1 MIICV
6 GSIFLDNI
14 SRIDQFPK
22 KPIKVLSK
30 GIDQRL
36 GGSAAVSAFT
46 AKKLGCDTKFIGKF
60 GDDDASVFLKNEFK
74 KFKIN
79 INNSISIKK
88 CKSSQSFVIEDI
100 NGERLLAAY
109 NDPKLLKY
117 KKIPNLDFRKKDIY
131 AVDMRWIRIA
141 TEITK
146 KTNKNNIKCVAD
158 LDNFKKTSHI
168 SQIVKNA
175 SHPIFSEEGLKTY
188 KRNSKIKT
196 ALFEIFNETQK
207 FVAVTLGSQG
217 VLWVD
222 NNSLY
227 HCKIPKVKTVET
239 NCAGDVFHG
248 AFAAALSL
256 NKSNKECIIFAS
268 AAATLKCM
276 QSGGIYSIPTISL
289 VNKFSKKIKISKIK

>member
-30 GIDQRL
+30 GIDKRL

-46 AKKLGCDTKFIGKF
+46 AKKLGCDTEFIGKF
-60 GDDDASVFLKNEFK
+60 GDDDTSVFLKNEFK

-79 INNSISIKK
+79 INKSISIKK

-109 NDPKLLKY
+109 NDPKLLNY

-141 TEITK
+141 SEIAK
-146 KTNKNNIKCVAD
+146 MTNKNNIKCVAD

-188 KRNSKIKT
+188 KRNSNIKT

-248 AFAAALSL
+248 AFASALSL
-256 NKSNKECIIFAS
+256 NKSNIESIIFAS

>member
-1 MIICV
+1 MIICA

-30 GIDQRL
+30 GIDKRL

-79 INNSISIKK
+79 INKSISIKN
-88 CKSSQSFVIEDI
+88 CQSSQSFVIEDI

-109 NDPKLLKY
+109 NDPKLLNY

-141 TEITK
+141 TEIAK
-146 KTNKNNIKCVAD
+146 MTNKKNIKCVAD
-158 LDNFKKTSHI
+158 LDNFKNTLHI

-188 KRNSKIKT
+188 RRNSKIKT

-248 AFAAALSL
+248 AFASALSL
-256 NKSNKECIIFAS
+256 NKSNKESIIFAS

>member
-1 MIICV
+1 MIICA

-30 GIDQRL
+30 GIDKRL

-46 AKKLGCDTKFIGKF
+46 AKKLGCETKFIGKF

-74 KFKIN
+74 KFSIN
-79 INNSISIKK
+79 INKSISIKK
-88 CKSSQSFVIEDI
+88 CKSSQSFVIEDL

-109 NDPKLLKY
+109 NDPKLLNY

-141 TEITK
+141 TEIAR

-158 LDNFKKTSHI
+158 LDNFKKTSRI

-175 SHPIFSEEGLKTY
+175 SHPHIF
-188 KRNSKIKT
+188 
-196 ALFEIFNETQK
+196 
-207 FVAVTLGSQG
+207 
-217 VLWVD
+217 
-222 NNSLY
+222 
-227 HCKIPKVKTVET
+227 
-239 NCAGDVFHG
+239 
-248 AFAAALSL
+248 
-256 NKSNKECIIFAS
+256 
-268 AAATLKCM
+268 
-276 QSGGIYSIPTISL
+276 
-289 VNKFSKKIKISKIK
+289 

>member
-1 MIICV
+1 MIICA

-30 GIDQRL
+30 GIEKRL

-79 INNSISIKK
+79 INKSITIKK

-109 NDPKLLKY
+109 NDPKLLNY

-141 TEITK
+141 SEIAK

-188 KRNSKIKT
+188 RRTSKIKT

-248 AFAAALSL
+248 AFASALSL
-256 NKSNKECIIFAS
+256 NKSNKESIIFAS

>member
-1 MIICV
+1 MIICA

-22 KPIKVLSK
+22 KPIKVLSN
-30 GIDQRL
+30 GIDKRL

-46 AKKLGCDTKFIGKF
+46 AKKLGCDSKFIGKF

-74 KFKIN
+74 KFSIN
-79 INNSISIKK
+79 INKSISIKK

-117 KKIPNLDFRKKDIY
+117 KKIPILDFRKKDIY
-131 AVDMRWIRIA
+131 AVDMRWISITNEIA
-141 TEITK
+141 K
-146 KTNKNNIKCVAD
+146 KTNKNNIKCVVD

-188 KRNSKIKT
+188 KPNTNMKI
-196 ALFEIFNETQK
+196 ALFEIFDETQK

-248 AFAAALSL
+248 AFASALSL
-256 NKSNKECIIFAS
+256 NKSNIESIIFAS

-289 VNKFSKKIKISKIK
+289 INKFSKKIKISKI

>member
-1 MIICV
+1 MIICA

-30 GIDQRL
+30 GIEQRL

-109 NDPKLLKY
+109 NDPKLLNY

-158 LDNFKKTSHI
+158 LDNFKKTSNI
-168 SQIVKNA
+168 SKIVKNA

-188 KRNSKIKT
+188 KRNSNMKT
-196 ALFEIFNETQK
+196 ALLEIFNETQK

-248 AFAAALSL
+248 AFASALSL
-256 NKSNKECIIFAS
+256 NKSNKESIIFAS

-276 QSGGIYSIPTISL
+276 KSGGIYSIPTISL
-289 VNKFSKKIKISKIK
+289 VNKFSKK

>member
-1 MIICV
+1 MIICA
-6 GSIFLDNI
+6 GSIFTDYI
-14 SRIDQFPK
+14 SRIDKFPK

-30 GIDQRL
+30 GIDKRL

-60 GDDDASVFLKNEFK
+60 GDDRASVFLKNEFK

-79 INNSISIKK
+79 ISKSISVKK

-131 AVDMRWIRIA
+131 AVDMRWISIA
-141 TEITK
+141 NEIAK

-158 LDNFKKTSHI
+158 LDNFKKTSDI

-188 KRNSKIKT
+188 KPNTNMKI
-196 ALFEIFNETQK
+196 ALFEIFDETQK

-248 AFAAALSL
+248 AFASALSL
-256 NKSNKECIIFAS
+256 NKSNIESIIFAS

>member
-1 MIICV
+1 MIICA

-30 GIDQRL
+30 GIDKRL

-79 INNSISIKK
+79 INKSISIKK

-109 NDPKLLKY
+109 NDPKLLNY

-141 TEITK
+141 TEIAK
-146 KTNKNNIKCVAD
+146 MTNKNNIKCVAD
-158 LDNFKKTSHI
+158 LDNFKNTLHI

-248 AFAAALSL
+248 AFATALSL
-256 NKSNKECIIFAS
+256 NKSNSQSIQL
-268 AAATLKCM
+268 AAATATLKCM
-276 QSGGIYSIPTISL
+276 KAGGIYSIPNL
-289 VNKFSKKIKISKIK
+289 NNVNKFLKKLKIRKIK

>member
-1 MIICV
+1 MIICA

-22 KPIKVLSK
+22 KPIKVLSR
-30 GIDQRL
+30 GIDKRL

-46 AKKLGCDTKFIGKF
+46 AKKLGFDAKFIGKF

-79 INNSISIKK
+79 INKSISIKK

-109 NDPKLLKY
+109 SDPKLLNY

-141 TEITK
+141 TEISK

-188 KRNSKIKT
+188 KQNLNIKT

-248 AFAAALSL
+248 AFASALSL
-256 NKSNKECIIFAS
+256 NKSNIESIIFAS

-289 VNKFSKKIKISKIK
+289 VSKFSKKIKISKIK

>member
-1 MIICV
+1 M
-6 GSIFLDNI
+6 
-14 SRIDQFPK
+14 
-22 KPIKVLSK
+22 
-30 GIDQRL
+30 
-36 GGSAAVSAFT
+36 
-46 AKKLGCDTKFIGKF
+46 
-60 GDDDASVFLKNEFK
+60 
-74 KFKIN
+74 
-79 INNSISIKK
+79 
-88 CKSSQSFVIEDI
+88 
-100 NGERLLAAY
+100 LAAY
-109 NDPKLLKY
+109 NDPKLLNY

-188 KRNSKIKT
+188 KRNSNMKT

-248 AFAAALSL
+248 AFASALSL
-256 NKSNKECIIFAS
+256 NKSNIESIIFAS

-289 VNKFSKKIKISKIK
+289 VNKFSKKIKISKI

>member
-1 MIICV
+1 MIICA

-30 GIDQRL
+30 GIDKRL

-79 INNSISIKK
+79 ISKSISIKK

-109 NDPKLLKY
+109 NDPKLLNY

-141 TEITK
+141 NEIAK

-158 LDNFKKTSHI
+158 IDNFKNTLQI
-168 SQIVKNA
+168 SNIVKNA

-188 KRNSKIKT
+188 KRSSKIKT

-248 AFAAALSL
+248 AFASALSL
-256 NKSNKECIIFAS
+256 NKSNIESIIFAS

>member
-1 MIICV
+1 M
-6 GSIFLDNI
+6 
-14 SRIDQFPK
+14 
-22 KPIKVLSK
+22 
-30 GIDQRL
+30 
-36 GGSAAVSAFT
+36 
-46 AKKLGCDTKFIGKF
+46 GCDTKFIGKF
-60 GDDDASVFLKNEFK
+60 GDDSASVFLKNEFK

-79 INNSISIKK
+79 ISKSISIKK

-117 KKIPNLDFRKKDIY
+117 KKLPTLEFRKKDIY
-131 AVDMRWIRIA
+131 SIDMRWIGVATKIA
-141 TEITK
+141 INAKEK
-146 KTNKNNIKCVAD
+146 NIKCVAD
-158 LDNFKKTSHI
+158 LDNFKNSSSI
-168 SQIVKNA
+168 SKIIKNA

-188 KRNSKIKT
+188 KKNKNFES
-196 ALFEIFNETQK
+196 ALFQIFNETKK
-207 FVAVTLGSQG
+207 FVAVTMGSGG
-217 VLWVD
+217 VYWVED
-222 NNSLY
+222 NSLY

-248 AFAAALSL
+248 AFASALSL
-256 NKSNKECIIFAS
+256 NKSNIESIIFAS

>member
-1 MIICV
+1 MIICA

-22 KPIKVLSK
+22 KLIKVLAK
-30 GIDQRL
+30 GIDKRL

-74 KFKIN
+74 KFSIN
-79 INNSISIKK
+79 INKSISIKK

-109 NDPKLLKY
+109 NDPKLLNY

-141 TEITK
+141 TEIAK
-146 KTNKNNIKCVAD
+146 MTNKNNIKCVAD
-158 LDNFKKTSHI
+158 LDNFKNTLHI

-248 AFAAALSL
+248 AFASALSL
-256 NKSNKECIIFAS
+256 NKSNIESIIFAS

>member
-6 GSIFLDNI
+6 GSIFIDNI
-14 SRIDQFPK
+14 SRINHFPK

-30 GIDQRL
+30 GIDKRL

-46 AKKLGCDTKFIGKF
+46 AKILGCDTKFIGKF

-74 KFKIN
+74 KFSIN
-79 INNSISIKK
+79 INKSISIKK
-88 CKSSQSFVIEDI
+88 CQSSQSFVIEDI

-109 NDPKLLKY
+109 NDPKLLNY

-131 AVDMRWIRIA
+131 AVDMRWISIA
-141 TEITK
+141 SEIAK

-188 KRNSKIKT
+188 KPNINMKI

-248 AFAAALSL
+248 AFASALSQ
-256 NKSNKECIIFAS
+256 NKSNSESILFA
-268 AAATLKCM
+268 AATATLKCM
-276 QSGGIYSIPTISL
+276 KTGGIYSIPKMNI
-289 VNKFSKKIKISKIK
+289 VNKFIKKLKINKIK

>member
-1 MIICV
+1 MIICA

-30 GIDQRL
+30 GIDKRL

-79 INNSISIKK
+79 INKSISIKK
-88 CKSSQSFVIEDI
+88 CKSSQSFVIEDT

-109 NDPKLLKY
+109 NDPKLLNY

-141 TEITK
+141 NEIAK

-158 LDNFKKTSHI
+158 IDNFKNTLQI
-168 SQIVKNA
+168 SNIVKNA

-188 KRNSKIKT
+188 KRTSKIKT

-248 AFAAALSL
+248 AFASALSL
-256 NKSNKECIIFAS
+256 NKSNIESIIFAS

>member
-1 MIICV
+1 MIICA

-30 GIDQRL
+30 GIDKRL

-46 AKKLGCDTKFIGKF
+46 AKKLGFDTKFIGKF

-74 KFKIN
+74 KFSIN
-79 INNSISIKK
+79 INKSISIKK

-109 NDPKLLKY
+109 NDPKLLNY

-141 TEITK
+141 TEIAK

-158 LDNFKKTSHI
+158 LDNFKNTLHI

-248 AFAAALSL
+248 AFASALSL
-256 NKSNKECIIFAS
+256 NKSNIESIIFAS

>member
-1 MIICV
+1 MIICA

-30 GIDQRL
+30 GIDKRL

-46 AKKLGCDTKFIGKF
+46 AKILGCDTKFIGKF

-79 INNSISIKK
+79 ISKSISIKK

-109 NDPKLLKY
+109 NDPKLLNY

-141 TEITK
+141 TEIAK
-146 KTNKNNIKCVAD
+146 MTNKNNIKCVAD
-158 LDNFKKTSHI
+158 LDNFKNTLQI

-175 SHPIFSEEGLKTY
+175 SHPKFSEEGLKTY
-188 KRNSKIKT
+188 KRNSNMKT
-196 ALFEIFNETQK
+196 ALFEIFDETQK

-222 NNSLY
+222 NNSMYL
-227 HCKIPKVKTVET
+227 CKIPKVKTVET

-248 AFAAALSL
+248 AFASALSL
-256 NKSNKECIIFAS
+256 NKSNKESIIFAS

-289 VNKFSKKIKISKIK
+289 VNKFLKKIKISKIK

>member
-1 MIICV
+1 MIISV

-14 SRIDQFPK
+14 SRINQFPK

-30 GIDQRL
+30 GIDKRL

-79 INNSISIKK
+79 INKSISIKK
-88 CKSSQSFVIEDI
+88 CQSSQSFVIEDI

-141 TEITK
+141 TEIAK
-146 KTNKNNIKCVAD
+146 MTNKNNIKCVAD
-158 LDNFKKTSHI
+158 LDNFKNTLHI

-248 AFAAALSL
+248 AFASALSL
-256 NKSNKECIIFAS
+256 NKSNIESIIFAS

>member
-1 MIICV
+1 MIICA

-22 KPIKVLSK
+22 KPIKVLSN
-30 GIDQRL
+30 GIDKRL

-46 AKKLGCDTKFIGKF
+46 AKKLGCDSKFIGKF

-74 KFKIN
+74 KFSIN
-79 INNSISIKK
+79 INKSISIKK

-141 TEITK
+141 TEIAR

-158 LDNFKKTSHI
+158 LDNFKKTSRI

-188 KRNSKIKT
+188 KRNSNMKT

-248 AFAAALSL
+248 AFASALSL
-256 NKSNKECIIFAS
+256 NKSNIESIIFAS

-289 VNKFSKKIKISKIK
+289 VNKFSKKIKIIKIK

>member
-1 MIICV
+1 MIICA

-79 INNSISIKK
+79 INKSISIKK

-109 NDPKLLKY
+109 NDPKLLNY

-141 TEITK
+141 TEIAK

-175 SHPIFSEEGLKTY
+175 SHPIFSEEGLKIY
-188 KRNSKIKT
+188 IKNKNFES
-196 ALFEIFNETQK
+196 ALFQIFNETKK
-207 FVAVTLGSQG
+207 FVAVMIGPTQIKMS
-217 VLWVD
+217 V
-222 NNSLY
+222 
-227 HCKIPKVKTVET
+227 HIIKVK
-239 NCAGDVFHG
+239 
-248 AFAAALSL
+248 L
-256 NKSNKECIIFAS
+256 
-268 AAATLKCM
+268 
-276 QSGGIYSIPTISL
+276 
-289 VNKFSKKIKISKIK
+289 

>member
-1 MIICV
+1 MIICA

-30 GIDQRL
+30 GIDKRL

-46 AKKLGCDTKFIGKF
+46 AKKLGCDTEFIGKF
-60 GDDDASVFLKNEFK
+60 GDDDTSVFLKNEFK

-79 INNSISIKK
+79 INKSITIKK

-109 NDPKLLKY
+109 NDPKLLNY

-141 TEITK
+141 SEIAK
-146 KTNKNNIKCVAD
+146 MTNKNNIKCVAD

-188 KRNSKIKT
+188 KRNSNMKT

-248 AFAAALSL
+248 AFASALSL
-256 NKSNKECIIFAS
+256 NKSNIESIIFAS

-276 QSGGIYSIPTISL
+276 QSGGIYSIPPISL

>member
-1 MIICV
+1 MIICA

-60 GDDDASVFLKNEFK
+60 GDDGASVFLKNEFK

-79 INNSISIKK
+79 ISKSISIKK

-109 NDPKLLKY
+109 NDPKLLNY

-141 TEITK
+141 TEIAK
-146 KTNKNNIKCVAD
+146 MTNKNNIKCVAD
-158 LDNFKKTSHI
+158 LDNFKNTLHI

-248 AFAAALSL
+248 AFASALSL
-256 NKSNKECIIFAS
+256 NKSNIESIIFAS

>member
-1 MIICV
+1 
-6 GSIFLDNI
+6 
-14 SRIDQFPK
+14 
-22 KPIKVLSK
+22 
-30 GIDQRL
+30 
-36 GGSAAVSAFT
+36 
-46 AKKLGCDTKFIGKF
+46 
-60 GDDDASVFLKNEFK
+60 
-74 KFKIN
+74 
-79 INNSISIKK
+79 
-88 CKSSQSFVIEDI
+88 
-100 NGERLLAAY
+100 
-109 NDPKLLKY
+109 
-117 KKIPNLDFRKKDIY
+117 
-131 AVDMRWIRIA
+131 MRWISITNEIA
-141 TEITK
+141 K
-146 KTNKNNIKCVAD
+146 KTNKNNIKCVVD

-188 KRNSKIKT
+188 KPNTNMKI
-196 ALFEIFNETQK
+196 ALFEIFDETQK

-248 AFAAALSL
+248 AFASALSL
-256 NKSNKECIIFAS
+256 NKSNIESIIFAS

>member
-1 MIICV
+1 MIICA

-30 GIDQRL
+30 GIDKRL

-79 INNSISIKK
+79 INKSISIKK
-88 CKSSQSFVIEDI
+88 CKTSQSFVIEDI

-109 NDPKLLKY
+109 NDPKLLNY

-131 AVDMRWIRIA
+131 AVDMRWISIA
-141 TEITK
+141 NEIAK

-175 SHPIFSEEGLKTY
+175 SHPIFSEEGLKIY
-188 KRNSKIKT
+188 IKNKNFES
-196 ALFEIFNETQK
+196 ALFQIFNETKK
-207 FVAVTLGSQG
+207 FVAVTMGSRG
-217 VLWVD
+217 VYWVE

-227 HCKIPKVKTVET
+227 HCKVPKVKTVET

-248 AFAAALSL
+248 AFASALSQH
-256 NKSNKECIIFAS
+256 KSNSESILFA
-268 AAATLKCM
+268 AATATLKCM
-276 QSGGIYSIPTISL
+276 KTGGIYSIPNMNMVMSFMIYM
-289 VNKFSKKIKISKIK
+289 SKRVF

>member
-1 MIICV
+1 MIICA

-30 GIDQRL
+30 GIDKRL

-46 AKKLGCDTKFIGKF
+46 AKKLGCETKFIGKF

-74 KFKIN
+74 KFSIN
-79 INNSISIKK
+79 INKSISIKK

-141 TEITK
+141 TEIAR

-158 LDNFKKTSHI
+158 LDNFKNTLHI

-196 ALFEIFNETQK
+196 ALFEIFDETQK

-217 VLWVD
+217 VLWID

-248 AFAAALSL
+248 AFASALSL
-256 NKSNKECIIFAS
+256 NKSNIESIIFAS

>member
-1 MIICV
+1 MIICA

-30 GIDQRL
+30 GIDKRL

-46 AKKLGCDTKFIGKF
+46 AKKLGCETKFIGKF

-74 KFKIN
+74 KFSIN
-79 INNSISIKK
+79 INKSISIKK
-88 CKSSQSFVIEDI
+88 CKSSQSFVIEDL

-109 NDPKLLKY
+109 NDPKLLNY

-141 TEITK
+141 TEIAK
-146 KTNKNNIKCVAD
+146 MTNKNNIKCVAD
-158 LDNFKKTSHI
+158 LDNFKNTLHI

-196 ALFEIFNETQK
+196 ALFEIFDETQK

-248 AFAAALSL
+248 AFASALSL
-256 NKSNKECIIFAS
+256 NKSNIESIIFAS

-289 VNKFSKKIKISKIK
+289 VNKFSKKIKIIKIK

>member
-1 MIICV
+1 MIICA
-6 GSIFLDNI
+6 GSIFADYI
-14 SRIDQFPK
+14 SKIEKFPK
-22 KPIKVLSK
+22 KPIKVLSSS
-30 GIDQRL
+30 IDRRL

-46 AKKLGCDTKFIGKF
+46 AKKLGFNSKFIGKF
-60 GDDDASVFLKNEFK
+60 GDDDSSIFLRNEFK
-74 KFKIN
+74 KFSIN
-79 INNSISIKK
+79 IDKSITIKN
-88 CKSSQSFVIEDI
+88 CQSSQSFVIEDSK
-100 NGERLLAAY
+100 GERLLAAY

-117 KKIPNLDFRKKDIY
+117 KKIPNLEFRKKDIY
-131 AVDMRWIRIA
+131 AVDMRWISIA
-141 TEITK
+141 NEIAK

-168 SQIVKNA
+168 FQIVKNA

-188 KRNSKIKT
+188 KPNTNMKI
-196 ALFEIFNETQK
+196 ALFEIFDETQK

-248 AFAAALSL
+248 AFASALSL
-256 NKSNKECIIFAS
+256 NKSNIESIIFAS

-276 QSGGIYSIPTISL
+276 QSGGIYSIPTIGL

>member
-1 MIICV
+1 MIICA

-30 GIDQRL
+30 GIDKRL

-46 AKKLGCDTKFIGKF
+46 AKKLGFDTKFIGKF

-74 KFKIN
+74 KFSIN
-79 INNSISIKK
+79 INKSISIKK

-131 AVDMRWIRIA
+131 AVDMRWIGIA
-141 TEITK
+141 NEIAK

-188 KRNSKIKT
+188 KPNTNMKI
-196 ALFEIFNETQK
+196 ALFEIFDETQK

-248 AFAAALSL
+248 AFASALSL
-256 NKSNKECIIFAS
+256 NKSNIESIIFAS

-289 VNKFSKKIKISKIK
+289 VNKFSKKIKISKI

>member
-1 MIICV
+1 MIICA

-30 GIDQRL
+30 GIDKRL

-79 INNSISIKK
+79 INKSISIKK

-109 NDPKLLKY
+109 NDPKLLNY

-141 TEITK
+141 TEIAK
-146 KTNKNNIKCVAD
+146 KTNKNNVKCVAD
-158 LDNFKKTSHI
+158 IDNFKNTLQI
-168 SQIVKNA
+168 SNIVKNA

-188 KRNSKIKT
+188 KRTSKIKT

-248 AFAAALSL
+248 AFASALSL
-256 NKSNKECIIFAS
+256 NKSNIESIIFAS

>member
-1 MIICV
+1 MIICA

-30 GIDQRL
+30 SIDQRL

-79 INNSISIKK
+79 INKSISIKN
-88 CKSSQSFVIEDI
+88 CQSSQSFVIEDI

-117 KKIPNLDFRKKDIY
+117 KKIPNLEFRKKDIY

-141 TEITK
+141 TEIAK
-146 KTNKNNIKCVAD
+146 MTNKNNIKCVAD
-158 LDNFKKTSHI
+158 LDNFKNTLHI

-188 KRNSKIKT
+188 KQNSKIKT

-248 AFAAALSL
+248 AFASALSL
-256 NKSNKECIIFAS
+256 NKSNIESIIFAS